1 MSKEG
6 TVAVISEPKMCDICA
21 QNGDPSVPAGFDAKT
36 KAGPWANMCST
47 HFGLYGVG
55 LGTGKGQRL
64 VLEED
69 TYRENPMREGFDC
82 ARHGMKHPIIAH
94 WDCYEDLLAQAIEQA
109 GQ

>member
-1 MSKEG
+1 MSKDG
-6 TVAVISEPKMCDICA
+6 TVAVISEPKMCDICT
-21 QNGDPSVPAGFDAKT
+21 QNGDPNVPAGFDAKT
-36 KAGPWANMCST
+36 KMGPWANMCST
-47 HFGLYGVG
+47 HYGLYGIG

-82 ARHGMKHPIIAH
+82 ALHGTRHPMNAA

-109 GQ
+109 G